1 MNETLQEYF
10 DALERLKSNH
20 PINVPKGAKNAHI
33 WTQFPKTLEQCL
45 HFYLNTNYSVYLNT
59 FLDKPKKQFYLR

>member
-20 PINVPKGAKNAHI
+20 PINVPKGSKINNDTVA
-33 WTQFPKTLEQCL
+33 LEAEEKGVQL
-45 HFYLNTNYSVYLNT
+45 KKVEK
-59 FLDKPKKQFYLR
+59 FLQSLSNL